1 LLMKPLT
8 TLKARGT
15 LDYGRLA
22 SEVGHQFE
30 RKWIARTASGPPQ
43 ALDVPD
49 FSATTD
55 LFAIAANVRSINVFV
70 LDLELT
76 LMIVLASL
84 LPYVPVIFAVMPL
97 DEIVRLTLGAF
108 L

>member
-1 LLMKPLT
+1 
-8 TLKARGT
+8 
-15 LDYGRLA
+15 
-22 SEVGHQFE
+22 VGHQFE
-30 RKWIARTASGPPQ
+30 RKWIARSASAAPP

-55 LFAIAANVRSINVFV
+55 LFAIVANVRSINVFV
-70 LDLELT
+70 LDFELT

-84 LPYVPVIFAVMPL
+84 LPSVPVIFAAMPL
-97 DEIVRLTLGAF
+97 DEIVRLALGAF